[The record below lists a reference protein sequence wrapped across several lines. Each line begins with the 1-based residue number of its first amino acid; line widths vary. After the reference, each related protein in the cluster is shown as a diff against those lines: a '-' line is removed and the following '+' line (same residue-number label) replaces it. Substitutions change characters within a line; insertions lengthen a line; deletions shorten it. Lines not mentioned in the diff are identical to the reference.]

1 MQDLQFVP
9 MEFLRTLKYM
19 GIGMLGIMIVMG
31 VVIGSIILL
40 NKLTNRPKKTQDGE

>member
-9 MEFLRTLKYM
+9 MEFIHNLKYM

-31 VVIGSIILL
+31 ILIGSIILL
-40 NKLTNRPKKTQDGE
+40 NKFTNRRKKDGE

>member
-1 MQDLQFVP
+1 MHGLQFEP
-9 MEFLRTLKYM
+9 MEFINSLGYM
-19 GIGMLGIMIVMG
+19 GTGMLGIMIVMG

>member
-9 MEFLRTLKYM
+9 MEFIHSLKYM

-31 VVIGSIILL
+31 ILIGSIILL
-40 NKLTNRPKKTQDGE
+40 NKFTNPRNKKDGK

>member
-9 MEFLRTLKYM
+9 MEFLRNLKYM